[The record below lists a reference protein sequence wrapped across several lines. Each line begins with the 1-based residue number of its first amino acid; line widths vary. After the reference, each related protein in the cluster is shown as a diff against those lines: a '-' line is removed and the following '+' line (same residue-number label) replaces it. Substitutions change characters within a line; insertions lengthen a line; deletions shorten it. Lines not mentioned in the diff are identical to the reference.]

1 MDEKLAARDE
11 RCSSERRPWEKK
23 GCADGGGIDSE
34 CSRTRNLARVS
45 CRCVSCLLE
54 LMKRETREAAE
65 KPPRWGATGK
75 PPASVLALIQSSS
88 EVFIFMCVF
97 RFELQYAVSAFGA
110 VRWAQAVPPSMGRR
124 GQRVGT
130 RGWAPSRLP
139 PFAYDSTIVTPS
151 LMQGVWTVS
160 QRGLRVYTKV
170 DPFITMTS
178 KPLKRAR
185 TAHSSCPCYLRQCCW
200 SCSVVSPLE
209 PAPPKGQM
217 FWCVVLEKT
226 EQRRSAVPQEAA
238 NGQSVCIESLLFVN
252 TLTYVCIHTPRPW
265 HDKGAGAPGLKRVL
279 YRIGRSFASVALT
292 SC

>member
-1 MDEKLAARDE
+1 MGPLDFDTAAFFTERKAGGENRRLWGFGTTPRICVVQLRPQLCCVGRCACLSTDRVDEKLAARDE

-65 KPPRWGATGK
+65 KPPRWGATWK

-130 RGWAPSRLP
+130 RGRAPSRLP

-160 QRGLRVYTKV
+160 QR
-170 DPFITMTS
+170 
-178 KPLKRAR
+178 
-185 TAHSSCPCYLRQCCW
+185 
-200 SCSVVSPLE
+200 
-209 PAPPKGQM
+209 
-217 FWCVVLEKT
+217 
-226 EQRRSAVPQEAA
+226 
-238 NGQSVCIESLLFVN
+238 
-252 TLTYVCIHTPRPW
+252 
-265 HDKGAGAPGLKRVL
+265 
-279 YRIGRSFASVALT
+279 T
-292 SC
+292 SCVHFES